1 MGCVGAATLADI
13 PALVALEQACFPL
26 DPWGE
31 AALLGHIESP
41 INATLLY
48 LEGDRVVGALLTQNI
63 CPEFEVLRIATHPD
77 DRKRGVAK
85 ALLSAHTAAAKQQGY
100 TKGFLEVRESN
111 TPAKT
116 FYQNAGYLST
126 GRRKNYY
133 QNPVEDAILM
143 EILLEQ

>member
-1 MGCVGAATLADI
+1 M
-13 PALVALEQACFPL
+13 
-26 DPWGE
+26 
-31 AALLGHIESP
+31 
-41 INATLLY
+41 
-48 LEGDRVVGALLTQNI
+48 GALLTQNI

-77 DRKRGVAK
+77 YRKRGVAK
-85 ALLSAHTAAAKQQGY
+85 ALLSAHTETAKQKGY

-111 TPAKT
+111 TPAKA

-133 QNPVEDAILM
+133 QNPTEDAILM